1 MISFFSSLQGRG
13 GPEVDLLREAAAGP
27 SAPARVPARGRVAAP
42 SRAEALRH
50 GGTSLTCPCV
60 SQQEELHALHLV
72 YNMRTPTD
80 VPESSTEVLTLSE
93 GTAFSAGV

>member
-1 MISFFSSLQGRG
+1 M
-13 GPEVDLLREAAAGP
+13 
-27 SAPARVPARGRVAAP
+27 
-42 SRAEALRH
+42 
-50 GGTSLTCPCV
+50 CPCV